1 MAAETIK
8 AKLPLVVI
16 AGPTASGKTSLA
28 IRLAEQYIETWILVR
43 QSQLWLSEK

>member
-1 MAAETIK
+1 MAAETVK

-28 IRLAEQYIETWILVR
+28 IRLGAFTISCWRHGSLYR
-43 QSQLWLSEK
+43 CSNF